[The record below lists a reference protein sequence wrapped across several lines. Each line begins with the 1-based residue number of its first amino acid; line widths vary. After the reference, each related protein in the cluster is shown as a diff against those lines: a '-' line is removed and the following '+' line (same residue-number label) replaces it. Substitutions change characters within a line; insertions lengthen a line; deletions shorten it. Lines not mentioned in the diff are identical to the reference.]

1 MRFEGKMAFVTGC
14 GSGIGRVICLRFAA
28 EGAEAE
34 RVGARR
40 AWRGQPMACPP
51 PWGEAAPASSVFE

>member
-34 RVGARR
+34 GDGARR
-40 AWRGQPMACPP
+40 RCLP
-51 PWGEAAPASSVFE
+51 

>member
-34 RVGARR
+34 GVGAQGL
-40 AWRGQPMACPP
+40 AWSTDGLP
-51 PWGEAAPASSVFE
+51 AAVG